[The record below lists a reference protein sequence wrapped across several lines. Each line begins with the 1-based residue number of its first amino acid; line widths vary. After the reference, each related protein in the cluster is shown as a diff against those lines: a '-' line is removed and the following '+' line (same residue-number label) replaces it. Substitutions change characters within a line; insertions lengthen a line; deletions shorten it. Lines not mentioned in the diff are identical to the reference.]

1 MINRVILVGRL
12 TRDPMLR
19 RPRADFLSQP
29 SPSPATV
36 GSPAATG
43 RTGRLISS
51 AAWPGGNLRISSAS
65 MRTKGRW
72 SALTDGFR
80 HGTMTTLPVRK
91 CTSQKLSVTAYS
103 CWNRNRLLKIVLQRW
118 AISRRMLAMLRRT
131 RSGTLRRTMDS
142 MISALAR
149 HWIFPAMTYH
159 FN

>member
-19 RPRADFLSQP
+19 KTQSGLSVATFTVACDRRFSGGNGQDRQTDFISCVAWRQSADFLGQY
-29 SPSPATV
+29 AHKGALV
-36 GSPAATG
+36 GVDG
-43 RTGRLISS
+43 RIQTR
-51 AAWPGGNLRISSAS
+51 NYDNAS
-65 MRTKGRW
+65 G
-72 SALTDGFR
+72 
-80 HGTMTTLPVRK
+80 
-91 CTSQKLSVTAYS
+91 QKVSVTAYS

>member
-19 RPRADFLSQP
+19 KTQSGLSV
-29 SPSPATV
+29 ATFTV
-36 GSPAATG
+36 ACDRRFSGGNG
-43 RTGRLISS
+43 RTDRLISS

-103 CWNRNRLLKIVLQRW
+103 CWNRNRLLKIVPQRW

-131 RSGTLRRTMDS
+131 HSGTQRRTMDS
-142 MISALAR
+142 MISALVR

>member
-19 RPRADFLSQP
+19 KTQSGLSV
-29 SPSPATV
+29 ATFTV
-36 GSPAATG
+36 ACDRRFS
-43 RTGRLISS
+43 
-51 AAWPGGNLRISSAS
+51 GGN
-65 MRTKGRW
+65 GQ
-72 SALTDGFR
+72 D
-80 HGTMTTLPVRK
+80 
-91 CTSQKLSVTAYS
+91 S

>member
-19 RPRADFLSQP
+19 KTQSGLSVATFTVACDRRFSGGNGQDRQTDFISCVAWRQSADFLGQY
-29 SPSPATV
+29 AH
-36 GSPAATG
+36 
-43 RTGRLISS
+43 
-51 AAWPGGNLRISSAS
+51 
-65 MRTKGRW
+65 KG
-72 SALTDGFR
+72 ALVGFR
-80 HGTMTTLPVRK
+80 HETMTTLPVRK

-103 CWNRNRLLKIVLQRW
+103 CWNRNRLLKIVPQRW

-131 RSGTLRRTMDS
+131 RSGTQRRTMDS
-142 MISALAR
+142 MISALVR

>member
-19 RPRADFLSQP
+19 KTQSGLSV
-29 SPSPATV
+29 ATFTV
-36 GSPAATG
+36 ACDRRFS
-43 RTGRLISS
+43 
-51 AAWPGGNLRISSAS
+51 GGNGQDRQTDFISCVAWRISSAS